1 MRKGLEFGLR
11 RRHYYMRD
19 GALGAFAH
27 WLSFCRAFS
36 AGPSFLHL
44 PRAALRAESVPSLT
58 VGACRIY
65 REAVTD
71 LSPGLQPWVCSAS
84 ESALKGRPT
93 QIALNRRLAFMAS
106 QRHSWIIRVHSK
118 RGATTSVD
126 SAALSGRIRWLPDP
140 GLKPWAKI
148 CNRFAVKSD
157 RHLGYFDIAPSALS
171 PERTIME

>member
-1 MRKGLEFGLR
+1 MR
-11 RRHYYMRD
+11 
-19 GALGAFAH
+19 ASFAH

-36 AGPSFLHL
+36 ASASFLCL
-44 PRAALRAESVPSLT
+44 PGAALRAETGSSLT
-58 VGACRIY
+58 LGGCRIY

-71 LSPGLQPWVCSAS
+71 LSPGLQPWVCSPS

-118 RGATTSVD
+118 RGATTNFD
-126 SAALSGRIRWLPDP
+126 SAAFSGRIRWLPDP

-157 RHLGYFDIAPSALS
+157 RRLGYFDIAPSALN
-171 PERTIME
+171 PERSIFQ